1 MKSETL
7 VLRGARVLREGSF
20 LDADVQIRDGRISAV
35 GEGLEGDVLRVCG
48 DLVPGFLDEHIHGIA
63 GHDTMRGAHDVLEMS
78 RALARHGVTTFLPT
92 TMNAGPEETNAALR
106 GVKAAM
112 QAGAPGA
119 DIAGAHMEGPF
130 LGAAYPGAQKAGANL
145 APTWENYARLTE
157 GAQDVVRLLTLA
169 PENPGAR
176 GLIAALAARG
186 VAVSAGHTDAKY
198 EQIREAMES
207 GLTQMTHLYN
217 CMSPLHHRA
226 PGAVGAALT
235 LEGGDGTLLRGA
247 QYALSWDAALLGVN
261 LGRVGFLAEGE
272 ADALPKL
279 LDKVIRGDYET
290 ERRAVLSVQMNGQ
303 SWYAINDV
311 VMSRGGYARLITVTA
326 LVDGE
331 LAGHYIADGLVV
343 ATPTGSTGYSLS
355 AGGPIIS
362 PKVDCMV
369 LTPICAHSLQHRPTV
384 VQGSAQIRLLLGSDA
399 PQSACLQVD
408 GQTYA
413 QLDDGAVVEIS
424 RADRTLQLIR
434 TSDQPFFNLVRE
446 KLTEW
451 TR

>member
-1 MKSETL
+1 MRLGIVIHGHRPDAMAAAHHVVAQLAACGAQVL
-7 VLRGARVLREGSF
+7 VEDEVLAAFASGSVTSLNAPDAR
-20 LDADVQIRDGRISAV
+20 ADVILS
-35 GEGLEGDVLRVCG
+35 L
-48 DLVPGFLDEHIHGIA
+48 
-63 GHDTMRGAHDVLEMS
+63 
-78 RALARHGVTTFLPT
+78 
-92 TMNAGPEETNAALR
+92 
-106 GVKAAM
+106 
-112 QAGAPGA
+112 
-119 DIAGAHMEGPF
+119 
-130 LGAAYPGAQKAGANL
+130 
-145 APTWENYARLTE
+145 
-157 GAQDVVRLLTLA
+157 
-169 PENPGAR
+169 
-176 GLIAALAARG
+176 
-186 VAVSAGHTDAKY
+186 
-198 EQIREAMES
+198 
-207 GLTQMTHLYN
+207 
-217 CMSPLHHRA
+217 
-226 PGAVGAALT
+226 
-235 LEGGDGTLLRGA
+235 GGDGTLLRGA